1 MQGGRPE
8 EEGDHHPL
16 PGDAERDS
24 GPDRG
29 AQQPKHQ
36 AVPGEQRPGREAQ
49 RAHLTIRPTRGG
61 TDPFT
66 RRAQT
71 NSLSLEQN
79 PTEAAQN
86 ARTCSYDST

>member
-8 EEGDHHPL
+8 EERDHHPL

-36 AVPGEQRPGREAQ
+36 AVPGEQRPGRETQ
-49 RAHLTIRPTRGG
+49 RAHFTIRPTRGG
-61 TDPFT
+61 TDPVT
-66 RRAQT
+66 RPAHP
-71 NSLSLEQN
+71 NSLEQN
-79 PTEAAQN
+79 LTEADQN
-86 ARTCSYDST
+86 ARTCSYDFT